1 MNLLDGT
8 IFWFG
13 LSFISPSTILPLFVT
28 KLTPGGSTLAVGL
41 VAVIAA
47 GGWFLPQMIAAHWI
61 ERLPRMMPV
70 IARAGFFLERLPVW
84 LLVVAALLA
93 GSWPAAAL
101 ALFFAVYLWRGLGGG
116 VVAPAWQDMVAR
128 CFPVNRRG
136 RFLGTASFLGAA
148 AAVAGAA
155 LSAWL
160 LASLT
165 FPLNFAAIF
174 AIAAVAT
181 TVSWFFLSQTR
192 EPAQPPSRR
201 PVQRE
206 RLLARLPRVLRS
218 DANFRHFLS
227 ARWLLALGGM
237 GSGFLTVAAV
247 HRWQVP
253 DATVGLF
260 TTALWVG
267 ETLGYLCFGLLIDR
281 FGNKLSLELGAAALA
296 GAFLLAWLA
305 PTPEWFYVVFALVG
319 VNLSALLSSGLLVTL
334 EFSGPEQRPTYV
346 GIANSSVGLVNV
358 AAPLAGAWLATIGY
372 DALFTASAAASLAG
386 LVALHWAVREPRW
399 SVVGG

>member
-1 MNLLDGT
+1 M
-8 IFWFG
+8 
-13 LSFISPSTILPLFVT
+13 PL
-28 KLTPGGSTLAVGL
+28 
-41 VAVIAA
+41 
-47 GGWFLPQMIAAHWI
+47 
-61 ERLPRMMPV
+61 RL
-70 IARAGFFLERLPVW
+70 IARQDDDV
-84 LLVVAALLA
+84 
-93 GSWPAAAL
+93 
-101 ALFFAVYLWRGLGGG
+101 RGLGGG

-160 LASLT
+160 LASLA
-165 FPLNFAAIF
+165 FPLNFAALF

-181 TVSWFFLSQTR
+181 TVSWFFLSRTR

-201 PVQRE
+201 PVERE

-218 DANFRHFLS
+218 DANFRRFLS

-260 TTALWVG
+260 TTSLWLG
-267 ETLGYLCFGLLIDR
+267 ETLGYLCFGLLTDR

-296 GAFLLAWLA
+296 GAFVLAWLA
-305 PTPEWFYVVFALVG
+305 PAPEWFYAVFALVG

-334 EFSGPEQRPTYV
+334 EFSGADQRPAYV
-346 GIANSSVGLVNV
+346 GIANSSVGLVNI
-358 AAPLAGAWLATIGY
+358 AAPLAGAWLATMGY
-372 DALFTASAAASLAG
+372 GALFAASAAASLAG
-386 LVALHWAVREPRW
+386 LAALHWAVREPRW
-399 SVVGG
+399 SVAGGQ